1 MSEATIPTGRRE
13 RRKQEIRDRMRAA
26 ARTLFDQKGFEAT
39 TVDEICALADVAQKT
54 FFNYFP
60 TKHHVVRE
68 IADEFLADVGGYV
81 EEARKRP
88 GSTAERLEHVFR
100 RAGEEALRAGPRHK
114 ELVIEVARHSSNAPS
129 AMPVATL
136 ASMSEMMVSSG
147 IRPTGVPR
155 FDGSPS
161 ASVRAS
167 GTNASRTLKWW
178 LPVPHRPDAHHVS
191 SISTSLGGNT
201 MTRNGVMRPS
211 STKQWAKIQSACW
224 QPLAKAQRPL
234 TR

>member
-1 MSEATIPTGRRE
+1 MSEATTHPGRRE

-81 EEARKRP
+81 EEARKHQ
-88 GSTAERLEHVFR
+88 GSTAERLALLFR

-114 ELVIEVARHSSNAPS
+114 ELVVEVARL
-129 AMPVATL
+129 VQ
-136 ASMSEMMVSSG
+136 V
-147 IRPTGVPR
+147 
-155 FDGSPS
+155 DGSGPEQARRLHLAFRALLEDGAAAGELTDQHGVAFLTEMVVGAFVAILLNWQSVEGYPVREHLDEAARFLGQAISRRES
-161 ASVRAS
+161 AR
-167 GTNASRTLKWW
+167 
-178 LPVPHRPDAHHVS
+178 
-191 SISTSLGGNT
+191 
-201 MTRNGVMRPS
+201 
-211 STKQWAKIQSACW
+211 
-224 QPLAKAQRPL
+224 
-234 TR
+234 